1 MIKFSIAATLF
12 ILNLP
17 LLFNSDTEVPKS
29 ITQTPTGDLQESIK
43 KGKTIFT
50 TYCIACHQ
58 ENGLGMEGVFPP
70 LAKSDY
76 LLSDTKRAI
85 KVVMHGMS
93 GEITV
98 NGKKYNSQMP
108 DFGLND
114 EQIKDVVNYIQNSW
128 GNNGKAV
135 SLADVKVVRAAKK

>member
-1 MIKFSIAATLF
+1 MIKISIAAILF

-17 LLFNSDTEVPKS
+17 LLFNSEAPNT
-29 ITQTPTGDLQESIK
+29 TLQTPAADLQESIK
-43 KGKTIFT
+43 KGKTIFS

-76 LLSDTKRAI
+76 LLADTKRAI
-85 KVVMHGMS
+85 NVVMHGMS

-128 GNNGKAV
+128 GNKGKAV
-135 SLADVKVVRAAKK
+135 TLADVKAVRTAKK

>member
-1 MIKFSIAATLF
+1 MIKISIAAILF

-17 LLFNSDTEVPKS
+17 LLFNSEAPNT
-29 ITQTPTGDLQESIK
+29 TLQTPAADLQESIK
-43 KGKTIFT
+43 KGKTIFS

-76 LLSDTKRAI
+76 LLADTKRAI

-128 GNNGKAV
+128 GNKGKSV
-135 SLADVKVVRAAKK
+135 TLADVKAVRAAKK

>member
-1 MIKFSIAATLF
+1 MIKISIAAILF

-17 LLFNSDTEVPKS
+17 LLINSEAPKT
-29 ITQTPTGDLQESIK
+29 ILQTPAADLQESIK
-43 KGKTIFT
+43 KGKTVFS

-76 LLSDTKRAI
+76 LLADTKRAI

-128 GNNGKAV
+128 GNKGKAV
-135 SLADVKVVRAAKK
+135 TLADVKAVRAAKK